1 MTEQRD
7 VGLVALLIVHM
18 CWPDIT
24 YPVGLIEG
32 LPAVGYAP
40 GYGIFPV
47 QQGDLLSL
55 GEVLEGWVTHNALI
69 LAGLHPGRDDAFAVS
84 QAVRDAERLLHTSHV
99 VAGADSGHKAPAIQA
114 DTQTCHHS
122 IIR

>member
-1 MTEQRD
+1 MTEQSD
-7 VGLVALLIVHM
+7 VGLVALLIVPM

-40 GYGIFPV
+40 NPV

-55 GEVLEGWVTHNALI
+55 DEVLEGWVIHNALI
-69 LAGLHPGRDDAFAVS
+69 LAGLHPGRDDAFALS